1 MGNTIKMADLMWGGV
16 PRILPS
22 DTCLKYQND
31 VKNKVLREKDL
42 PTGSHLRATRILEGI
57 RGFKQCK
64 KDLSESYDIYYKTL
78 KRLPRDPMQQL
89 VIPENKRKLMLQFQR
104 DRRPGTGLGL
114 KTAKKGSLHWMCG

>member
-1 MGNTIKMADLMWGGV
+1 MGRILSNIGAMAGDLMWGGV

-31 VKNKVLREKDL
+31 VKTKVLKEKDL

-64 KDLSESYDIYYKTL
+64 KDISESYDNYYRTL
-78 KRLPRDPMQQL
+78 KRMPRDPMKQM
-89 VIPENKRKLMLQFQR
+89 VNPENKR
-104 DRRPGTGLGL
+104 RPCCNSKETEDQELGWD
-114 KTAKKGSLHWMCG
+114 GQS